1 MADKKWGWS
10 ILHLLDSTKY
20 ELDERGKVTSATL
33 TNTGEISLHIY
44 GYGIEFE
51 WQRQGD
57 IWWEQKCDVTLQH
70 GVKVQLPPV
79 GFRMPIELEPG
90 AYKYRIGVRTRSRDE
105 TTRAEWKDHGLIWGA
120 KDYEIRLVRH
130 VDRNYEVFFSHSNH
144 TEDGDLVKALHSLL
158 ANNGIGCFIAE
169 QTPKYGEILWK
180 KIRGGIEFAD
190 RVLVLWTKHGAKSG
204 DVREELG
211 ITIGARKRFIPI
223 VEKGAKLQGS
233 LIGTEYLR
241 FERNAHR
248 GIFVGLT
255 ESLIGFS
262 SEKAKRLKE
271 VALKERRVSS

>member
-1 MADKKWGWS
+1 MASKKWDWR
-10 ILHLLDSTKY
+10 ILHLLDGTKY
-20 ELDERGKVTSATL
+20 ELGERGKVTSATL
-33 TNTGEISLHIY
+33 TNAGEISLHVY

-51 WQRQGD
+51 WQRDGELWWPVKSD
-57 IWWEQKCDVTLQH
+57 ISLQPSA
-70 GVKVQLPPV
+70 KVQLPSV
-79 GFRMPIELEPG
+79 GFHIPIDLEPG
-90 AYKYRIGVRTRSRDE
+90 VYKYRVGVRTRSRDE
-105 TTRAEWKDHGLIWGA
+105 TTRAEWKDHGIVWA
-120 KDYEIRLVRH
+120 SKEYELRIIPH

-144 TEDGDLVKALHSLL
+144 SEDGDLVKALHSLL

-180 KIRGGIEFAD
+180 KIRSGIGSAD

-211 ITIGARKRFIPI
+211 ITVGARKRFIPI
-223 VEKGAKLQGS
+223 VEKGAKLEGS

-241 FERNAHR
+241 FERHSHR
-248 GIFVGLT
+248 DVFVGLT
-255 ESLIGFS
+255 ENLIEFS